1 MKKNYKKIQQDEEMS
16 VKERTAIYEHRLSDT
31 GITQMITRTELESEC
46 FSLQESKDR
55 MIEKIHRH
63 FHPV

>member
-1 MKKNYKKIQQDEEMS
+1 MKKNYKKIQQDEETP
-16 VKERTAIYEHRLSDT
+16 VKEPGAIYEHRLSDT